1 MKQYYRSRIIC
12 GAMLAFLIVMAF
24 AVAGIFYFSYRQI
37 EQESTDFLQAM
48 LSTGEERQ
56 SFSQP
61 APPPMFGYTPNDR
74 SVPSGFYDITMD
86 EDGNVLTIEQRGIA
100 EDAVVSVQQYVQQAV
115 KSSKDSGKVG
125 SYKYAMVRNDDDT
138 VHMILLDISIQLQGL
153 YHMMRSAAMVVA
165 ALMVLLFLI
174 LLPVSSKVADAFV
187 RNGEAQKRFMTDAS
201 HELKTPVAIIRANLD
216 TMELL
221 ESKSKWS
228 SNIRCQ
234 VDRLE
239 KLIGQ
244 LLMMARLEECE
255 TGRSKAEVDLSALIR
270 RQWENY
276 APAMTQRNLAPSLMV
291 QDGLTLRG
299 WENPLEQ
306 MLALL
311 MDNGV
316 QYVNEGG
323 TLSLSA
329 EAKGRRILLRMDNTV
344 EHLPAQ
350 SPQMLTA
357 RFARGST
364 ARTQSAGGAGIGLS
378 AVERIVQMHGG
389 QLTITYPDDH
399 AFRVSVEL
407 PK

>member
-1 MKQYYRSRIIC
+1 MKRYYRSRIIC

-56 SFSQP
+56 SFSQA

-86 EDGNVLTIEQRGIA
+86 GDGNVLTIEQRGIA
-100 EDAVVSVQQYVQQAV
+100 EDAVVSVQQYVQQAA

-125 SYKYAMVRNDDDT
+125 SYKFAMVHNEDGT

-153 YHMMRSAAMVVA
+153 YHMMRSAAVVVA

-187 RNGEAQKRFMTDAS
+187 RNGEAQKRFITDAS

-255 TGRSKAEVDLSALIR
+255 TGRQKSEIDLSCLIR
-270 RQWENY
+270 SQWENY
-276 APAMTQRNLAPSLMV
+276 TPAMAQRKLVSSLNV
-291 QDGLTLRG
+291 QDGLILHG
-299 WENPLEQ
+299 WEKPLEQ

-311 MDNGV
+311 MDNAV
-316 QYVNEGG
+316 QYANEGG
-323 TLSLSA
+323 KLSLHA
-329 EAKGRRILLRMDNTV
+329 EARGRRILLRMENTV

-357 RFARGST
+357 RFARGNT

-389 QLTITYPDDH
+389 QLTITYPD
-399 AFRVSVEL
+399 AQTFRVSVEM

>member
-1 MKQYYRSRIIC
+1 MKRYYRSRIIC

-56 SFSQP
+56 SFSQA

-74 SVPSGFYDITMD
+74 SIPSGFYDITMD
-86 EDGNVLTIEQRGIA
+86 SDGNVLSIEQRGIV
-100 EDAVVSVQQYVQQAV
+100 ENAVVSVQQYVQQAA

-125 SYKYAMVRNDDDT
+125 SYKYAMVHNEDGT

-153 YHMMRSAAMVVA
+153 YRIMRSAAVVVA

-187 RNGEAQKRFMTDAS
+187 RNGEAQKRFITDAS
-201 HELKTPVAIIRANLD
+201 HELKTPVAIIRANLE

-255 TGRSKAEVDLSALIR
+255 TGGSKSDVDLSALIHC
-270 RQWENY
+270 QWENY
-276 APAMTQRNLAPSLMV
+276 VPAMERKKLIFSLTV
-291 QDGLTLRG
+291 QDGLLLHG
-299 WENPLEQ
+299 WEKPLEQ

-311 MDNGV
+311 MDNAV
-316 QYVNEGG
+316 QYANEGG
-323 TLSLSA
+323 KLSLCA
-329 EAKGRRILLRMDNTV
+329 EAKGRKLLLCMDNTV

-350 SPQMLTA
+350 SPQSLTA
-357 RFARGST
+357 RFARGNT

-389 QLTITYPDDH
+389 QLTITYPDTQT
-399 AFRVSVEL
+399 FRVSVEM

>member
-1 MKQYYRSRIIC
+1 MKRYYRSRIIC
-12 GAMLAFLIVMAF
+12 GAMLAFLIVMSF

-37 EQESTDFLQAM
+37 EQESADFLQAM
-48 LSTGEERQ
+48 LSTGKERQ
-56 SFSQP
+56 SFSQA

-74 SVPSGFYDITMD
+74 SIPSGFYDITMD
-86 EDGNVLTIEQRGIA
+86 SDGNVLTIEQRGIA
-100 EDAVVSVQQYVQQAV
+100 EDAVVSVQQYVQQAA
-115 KSSKDSGKVG
+115 KSSKDSGKIG
-125 SYKYAMVRNDDDT
+125 SYKFAMVHNEDGT

-153 YHMMRSAAMVVA
+153 YHMMRSAALVVA

-187 RNGEAQKRFMTDAS
+187 RNGEAQKRFITDAS

-228 SNIRCQ
+228 GNIRCQ

-255 TGRSKAEVDLSALIR
+255 AGRRKSEIDLSCLIR
-270 RQWENY
+270 NQWENY
-276 APAMTQRNLAPSLMV
+276 GPAMVQRKLVPSLTV

-299 WENPLEQ
+299 WQKPLEQ
-306 MLALL
+306 MMALL
-311 MDNGV
+311 MDNAV
-316 QYVNEGG
+316 QYTNEGG
-323 TLSLSA
+323 QISLSA
-329 EAKGRRILLRMDNTV
+329 EAKGRRILLRMENTV

-350 SPQMLTA
+350 SPQSLTA

-378 AVERIVQMHGG
+378 AVERIAQMHGG
-389 QLTITYPDDH
+389 QLTITYPD
-399 AFRVSVEL
+399 AQTFRVSVEM